1 MRGSERKGCRVSTS
15 EHHPLDELAKAL
27 AGGTVSR
34 RQALKL
40 IGASLAGAGLALVPG
55 VAAAAPPPHAPPGRP
70 SDKPEHA
77 GYGEGGRFGKGGPQS
92 PGSGTCP
99 AIACSDDS
107 DCAGWG
113 GCGCNCFDP
122 NPQAFYCCT

>member
-27 AGGTVSR
+27 ASGTVSR

-40 IGASLAGAGLALVPG
+40 IGASLAGAAAALIPG
-55 VAAAAPPPHAPPGRP
+55 VAAAAPRPHAPPGRP

-77 GYGEGGRFGKGGPQS
+77 GYGEGGRFGKRGPQEDYC
-92 PGSGTCP
+92 GGTFRC
-99 AIACSDDS
+99 ADDD
-107 DCAGWG
+107 DCGG
-113 GCGCNCFDP
+113 GCKCQCFNSAQGP
-122 NPQAFYCCT
+122 YCCTNPG